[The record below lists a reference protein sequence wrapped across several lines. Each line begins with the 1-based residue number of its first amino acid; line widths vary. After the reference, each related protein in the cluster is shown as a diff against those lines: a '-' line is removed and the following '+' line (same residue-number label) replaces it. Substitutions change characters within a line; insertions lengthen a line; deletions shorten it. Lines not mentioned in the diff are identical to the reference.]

1 MDDNFQI
8 IEDFGRTL
16 TVLYVE
22 DNEMVRE
29 STSDML
35 HEYFKHIDTA
45 NDGVEG
51 LQQYKEYH
59 TDNKR
64 YYDIVITDIN
74 MPNMN
79 GIEMIEQI
87 LELREEQQVV
97 IISAHNESDYL
108 LQLIDMGVS
117 NFILKPIKIM
127 QFQKIIFRIVK
138 SLMNQEKLSQHQ
150 NKLEEMNNS
159 LRIAKEAAE
168 QASLQKSQFLANM
181 SHEIRTPLNAIS
193 GFISLLSEKEQDKER
208 MKYFEVIKS
217 SMDLLLQVISDILD
231 ISKIESDK
239 LVVEAINFC
248 PYKDLIDIIELFQ
261 EKAAQKGIMFN
272 IEYGK
277 DIPECLFSDVYRI
290 KQIISNLLSNA
301 VKFTPEGASITC
313 KVMFEE
319 GTLIVVVADSGIGI
333 SAEKQKHVFEP
344 FVQAEES
351 TSRMYG
357 GTGLGLA
364 ISSKLASLLGG
375 RLMLESEEGKGSTFT
390 LSIKMAIGDK
400 TKKEV
405 EEEIASK
412 RHFHGHVLI
421 VEDVKANRLFLGIL
435 LQKAGLTYDTAVD
448 GLEAIERF
456 KTQTYDLILMDE
468 NMPKLGGV
476 AAAKEIMRIEREG
489 DLKHVPIISL
499 TANAL
504 KGDKEFFMN
513 AGMDAYLSKP
523 LDNEKLLYTIQK
535 FIG

>member
-1 MDDNFQI
+1 
-8 IEDFGRTL
+8 
-16 TVLYVE
+16 
-22 DNEMVRE
+22 
-29 STSDML
+29 
-35 HEYFKHIDTA
+35 
-45 NDGVEG
+45 
-51 LQQYKEYH
+51 
-59 TDNKR
+59 
-64 YYDIVITDIN
+64 
-74 MPNMN
+74 
-79 GIEMIEQI
+79 
-87 LELREEQQVV
+87 
-97 IISAHNESDYL
+97 
-108 LQLIDMGVS
+108 
-117 NFILKPIKIM
+117 M

-375 RLMLESEEGKGSTFT
+375 RLTLESEEGKGSTFT

-476 AAAKEIMRIEREG
+476 AAAKEIMRLEREG